1 MTAAATS
8 GLVLAGGALS
18 PVLADTP
25 ANWEQQPSVSGLD
38 FLLVLVLIPLSA
50 AAVIALLSVL
60 PSLAKDRAYEPG
72 QAWRGQTEWFGGP
85 TKGVEATEDVAPE
98 QIESG
103 SRDSGG
109 TSARW

>member
-1 MTAAATS
+1 MTAAVTC
-8 GLVLAGGALS
+8 GIVLAGAALS

-25 ANWEQQPSVSGLD
+25 AEWEQQPAVSGLD
-38 FLLVLVLIPLSA
+38 FLLVLFLIPIGA

-85 TKGVEATEDVAPE
+85 TKGVSATEDIAPE

-103 SRDSGG
+103 ARDSGG